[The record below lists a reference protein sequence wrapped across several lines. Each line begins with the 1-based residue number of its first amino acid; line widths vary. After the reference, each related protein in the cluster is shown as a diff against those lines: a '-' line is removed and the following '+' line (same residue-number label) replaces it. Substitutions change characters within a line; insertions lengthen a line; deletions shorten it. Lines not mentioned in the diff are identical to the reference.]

1 MSDAVASLRPIGI
14 EGAAVRL
21 EFVGD
26 GSAKFWE
33 GELDGCAVTVRWGR
47 IDTAGQS
54 QLKEFSTPEAAQA
67 HLDKVAADKVR
78 KGYQE
83 AGTEIAP
90 VVAAAPV
97 ALDEP
102 AATPDENTFIP
113 PSALGRAVYARRGE
127 VRSRRTRIRGAAE
140 TIRELL
146 KEQQPRVTFMLS
158 HLGKDATAAYSAYV
172 DGEPD
177 PLGGAAVLA
186 SLAGCQYY
194 IDETKIALVADA
206 WLAEHGV
213 VFATSAL
220 VETARLRWD
229 RDAMGWPQP
238 SVEAAGRVRSALATA
253 TDDDYAAAVSAL
265 ADKHRRGQPIIA
277 AFLAPTETELVEA
290 VLREAAKWDAQDLG
304 WRALM
309 LNAIS
314 TREQLER
321 VLPVRSWDVSRSP
334 KTLPTL
340 VEALG
345 GDLVAEL
352 VEWSRDVPSEERRK
366 YLGQLAEIP
375 TDEAFGALLGQAG
388 EKHVAPVL
396 MAAMKRYPL
405 RALRVLATDG
415 SPAAAAL
422 LRGHLLTH
430 PGMADQ
436 VADLPEAA
444 RRSAEAMVGGTER
457 LPDATDLPTV
467 LVTPPWTTARVTV
480 KPLVVAGLSVPDEL
494 RNTVFDWLPGER
506 ESWAETPVD
515 DSPFHDLTGW
525 ESVIDKYKSGTLHTS
540 EHYLFAQAPPELTA
554 PLLRE
559 WQPRWLYGLDEWG
572 RRIAAGYDRDGVE
585 FLLRNTSGNPAAVAR
600 LLVPARDAAVAAAMA
615 QWLVTAKSARPAA
628 RAWFARHE
636 LRAVPLVV
644 PDAVGVPGARRG
656 YAEAALRLIAGSAGV
671 DAVAEAAAAFGAEAV
686 AAVRAVLAVD
696 PLTVL
701 PARLPVIGD
710 WADPALLPQIRSR
723 AGDTGLPIAA
733 TRHVL
738 TILSLGKPGEPYAGA
753 EILRAWADPASL
765 AEFVWGLFRQWQQV
779 EMPPK
784 DGWVMTAIGLFGDDD
799 TVRLLAPVIRIW
811 PGEGRHQLAVTGLDV
826 LAEIGTDVALMH
838 LNGIANKVK
847 FKGLKTKAQEKI
859 SEVAANLGLSADEL
873 ADRLVPDFGLDAEGA
888 LVIDYGPRRFTVG
901 FDEHLKPFVR
911 DADGKQRKDLPKPG
925 AKDDPDIAD
934 AAHKRFA
941 TLKKDVRTVAAD
953 QITRLEKAMTARR
966 EWTGAQFHELFVA
979 HPLLWH
985 VSRRLIWGIYEDGAP
1000 VGSFRLAEDRT
1011 LADVEDDTISLADD
1025 ALVGIAHPV
1034 ELGSAVQAWSE
1045 VFADYEILQPF
1056 PQLGRP
1062 VHSAD
1067 VPLEKFVGITVTT
1080 GKVMGLI
1087 RRGWERGEPQDAG
1100 VEVWISKPLP
1110 DNQTAVINLDP
1121 GIAVGA
1127 LDLFPEQ
1134 KLESVWLNPGRGGDW
1149 SRNGRVLP
1157 LEDLDPIT
1165 VSELIADLMELT
1177 EL

>member
-1 MSDAVASLRPIGI
+1 M
-14 EGAAVRL
+14 RL

-33 GELDGCAVTVRWGR
+33 GELNGCAVTVRWGR
-47 IDTAGQS
+47 IGTAGQS
-54 QLKEFSTPEAAQA
+54 QVKEFATTDAAQA

-83 AGTEIAP
+83 AGAELAP
-90 VVAAAPV
+90 VVAAVPV
-97 ALDEP
+97 APAEP
-102 AATPDENTFIP
+102 AAIRDENTFVP
-113 PSALGRAVYARRGE
+113 PSALGRGVHLRRGDG
-127 VRSRRTRIRGAAE
+127 RGARALVRGASE

-146 KEQQPRVTFMLS
+146 KEQQSHVSFMLR
-158 HLGKDATAAYSAYV
+158 HLGEDATAAYPVYV
-172 DGEPD
+172 DGAPD
-177 PLGGAAVLA
+177 PLGGGAVLV
-186 SLAGCQYY
+186 SLAACRRYL
-194 IDETKIALVADA
+194 DETKVPLVADA

-220 VETARLRWD
+220 MEAAGLQGD
-229 RDAMGWPQP
+229 HNAMGWPHGCI
-238 SVEAAGRVRSALATA
+238 EAAGRVRAALATA
-253 TDDDYAAAVSAL
+253 TDEEYTAAVSLL
-265 ADKHRRGQPIIA
+265 AGKHQHWQPIVA
-277 AFLAPTETELVEA
+277 AFIAPTETALVEA
-290 VLREAAKWDAQDLG
+290 VLRDAPKWDARRLG
-304 WRALM
+304 WQPLM
-309 LNAIS
+309 VSAIS
-314 TREQLER
+314 TREQFDSL
-321 VLPVRSWDVSRSP
+321 LPLHSWHISRSP
-334 KTLPTL
+334 KTLATL
-340 VEALG
+340 VETLR
-345 GDLVAEL
+345 GDVVAEV
-352 VEWSRDVPSEERRK
+352 VEWSREAPSEERRK
-366 YLGQLAEIP
+366 YLAQLAEIP
-375 TDEAFGALLGQAG
+375 TDEAFGALLGQVG
-388 EKHVAPVL
+388 EKYVAPVL

-405 RALRVLATDG
+405 RALRMLAAEA

-422 LRGHLLTH
+422 LRGHLLAH
-430 PGMADQ
+430 PHLVDQ
-436 VADLPEAA
+436 VVELPDGA
-444 RRSAEAMVGGTER
+444 RQSAEAMLEGTKR
-457 LPDATDLPTV
+457 LPDATDLPSL
-467 LVTPPWTTARVTV
+467 LVTPPWTTKRVVV

-494 RNTVFDWLPGER
+494 RDTVFDWLPGER
-506 ESWAETPVD
+506 ESWTETPLEYT
-515 DSPFHDLTGW
+515 PFHDLTGW
-525 ESVIDKYKSGTLHTS
+525 ESVIHKYKSGTLHVS
-540 EHYLFAQAPPELTA
+540 EQYLFAQGPPELTA
-554 PLLRE
+554 PLLRD
-559 WQPRWLYGLDEWG
+559 WQPGWLYGLDEWG
-572 RRIAAGYDRDGVE
+572 RRIAAGYGRDGVE

-600 LLVPARDAAVAAAMA
+600 LLVPARDPAVAAAMA
-615 QWLVTAKSARPAA
+615 QWLVTAKSVRPAA
-628 RAWFARHE
+628 RAWFARHGP
-636 LRAVPLVV
+636 RAVPLLV
-644 PDAVGVPGARRG
+644 PDAVGVPAGRRG

-671 DAVAEAAAAFGAEAV
+671 DAVVEAAAVFGAEAV

-710 WADPALLPQIRSR
+710 WADPLLLPQIRSR

-738 TILSLGKPGEPYAGA
+738 TILSLGKAGEPYAGV

-784 DGWVMTAIGLFGDDD
+784 DGWVMTALGLFGDDD
-799 TVRLLAPVIRIW
+799 TVRSLAPVIRIW

-941 TLKKDVRTVAAD
+941 ALKKDVRTVAAD
-953 QITRLEKAMTARR
+953 QIIRLEKAMTARR
-966 EWTGAQFHELFVA
+966 RWTGAQFHELFVA

-985 VSRRLIWGIYEDGAP
+985 VSRRLVWGVYEDGAL
-1000 VGSFRLAEDRT
+1000 VGGFRLAEDRT

-1025 ALVGIAHPV
+1025 AVVGIAHPV
-1034 ELGSAVQAWSE
+1034 DLGSAATAWSE

-1056 PQLGRP
+1056 AQLGRP
-1062 VHSAD
+1062 VYSAD
-1067 VPLEKFVGITVTT
+1067 VPLEKFVGVTVTT
-1080 GKVMGLI
+1080 GKVLGLI

-1127 LDLFPEQ
+1127 LDVFPEQ